1 MKKTLS
7 LCFACVLLLCSL
19 TAFVSCGE
27 RPELDLA
34 TAAENLE
41 AEGYTVSYYTAEDH
55 DLAEGIVRYLMA
67 YEDPTFIDKTDYFVM
82 EEYDDT
88 KMAKLAYLEQKRLFD
103 TKLEEYEIKIETLE
117 RTLELYSDDLSDA
130 VREDYR
136 NQLKF
141 YKKQLEHWEDEFAVG
156 RSGKVIW
163 YGAIDIL
170 EDTED

>member
-1 MKKTLS
+1 MKKSLS

-19 TAFVSCGE
+19 TAFASCAE
-27 RPELDLA
+27 RPELDFA

-67 YEDPTFIDKTDYFVM
+67 YEGSDFHDKDDYFIM

-88 KMAKLAYLEQKRLFD
+88 RMAKLAYLEQKRIFD
-103 TKLEEYEIKIETLE
+103 AKLEEYELKIKTLE
-117 RTLELYSDDLSDA
+117 RTLELYSDDLNDA
-130 VREDYR
+130 VREDYKSK
-136 NQLKF
+136 LKY
-141 YKKQLEHWEDEFAVG
+141 YKQELDRWEDEFTVG
-156 RSGKVIW
+156 RFGKTVW
-163 YGAIDIL
+163 YGAVDIL